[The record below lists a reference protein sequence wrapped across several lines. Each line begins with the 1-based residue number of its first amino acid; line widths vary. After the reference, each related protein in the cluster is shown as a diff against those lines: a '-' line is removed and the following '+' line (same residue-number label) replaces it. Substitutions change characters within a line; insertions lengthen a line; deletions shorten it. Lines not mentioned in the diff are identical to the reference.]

1 MLRLRLVVDL
11 IILYFILRLDLPFL
25 LFFSLLSREGL
36 AIELSSSST
45 LPLELTT
52 IAYLA
57 SFVLL
62 TSFITRVLLEFYL
75 YILATEVVVSL
86 SFLIF

>member
-1 MLRLRLVVDL
+1 VLRLRPAVDL
-11 IILYFILRLDLPFL
+11 IILYFVLRLDLPFL

-45 LPLELTT
+45 LPLGLTA

-62 TSFITRVLLEFYL
+62 TSFITRVLSGFYL
-75 YILATEVVVSL
+75 CILATEAVVSL
-86 SFLIF
+86 SFLTF